1 MKLLFTALLASA
13 FSVVQGRQREL
24 DAAALEARWNMDE
37 PTITYDAASNEFT
50 LDFPTASASNVVTT
64 GMAEE
69 FYDVNCKD
77 DGSVGFVEYIIP
89 AGISAPAGGA
99 PTMTMDG
106 GTVIDP
112 RPQLKFVIDTQVL
125 ANDPNIY
132 DIVDETDVTRR
143 TRRLDGIFGGG
154 GGGGGGGGFVG
165 DAPPGG
171 SGATCERRRQLMGDP
186 ENRELIEFDA
196 DDVGKGVMKMCV
208 RSSLGYTDGT
218 FQEVNF
224 IESLITIVYDLTAG
238 FCVEAFNVEPKER
251 LETTAVKDTYALEAY
266 LCDPTATSAVT
277 DPVRTIPDEI
287 TLYNAAGGTDAF
299 NQGALITVCVIP
311 DGPTYSDGIRLD
323 GLIDF
328 TWTRDTPL
336 TSQEAIIGSAE
347 SSNGLTSY
355 IDTDC
360 VMAESCHFSS
370 ILFADFYISAGE
382 VYGSGNADLTFQT
395 RRRLGETG
403 GEEEDS
409 RRRQLDEN
417 EAATSPFDLSVSVQT
432 TEDGPGALKTAG
444 GASFG
449 YSALASATALLG
461 ATLLA

>member
-13 FSVVQGRQREL
+13 AFSVVQGKQREL
-24 DAAALEARWNMDE
+24 SAAALEARWFMEE

-50 LDFPTASASNVVTT
+50 LDFPSASNLNVAGT

-77 DGSVGFVEYIIP
+77 DGSNSYTEYIIP

-125 ANDPNIY
+125 ANDANIY
-132 DIVDETDVTRR
+132 DVVDAGDLRR
-143 TRRLDGIFGGG
+143 GRQLQGIGG

-171 SGATCERRRQLMGDP
+171 SGATCSRRRQMAMMEDP
-186 ENRELIEFDA
+186 DFWDRELIEFD
-196 DDVGKGVMKMCV
+196 DDDIGKGVMKMCV
-208 RSSLGYTDGT
+208 RSSLGYTDGS

-251 LETTAVKDTYALEAY
+251 IETTAVKDTYALEAY
-266 LCDPTATSAVT
+266 LCDPTVTSPVT
-277 DPVRTIPDEI
+277 DPVRTVPDVI
-287 TLYNAAGGTDAF
+287 TVYDAAGGTDAF

-311 DGPTYSDGIRLD
+311 DGPTYSDGIRID
-323 GLIDF
+323 GLTDF
-328 TWTRDTPL
+328 SWTRDVPL
-336 TSQEAIIGSAE
+336 TTQDAIVASAAAG
-347 SSNGLTSY
+347 NGLTSY
-355 IDTDC
+355 IAAGC
-360 VMAESCHFSS
+360 VMAEMCHFSS
-370 ILFADFYISAGE
+370 ILFADFYISAGT

-395 RRRLGETG
+395 RRRLGE
-403 GEEEDS
+403 GEARKLEED
-409 RRRQLDEN
+409 
-417 EAATSPFDLSVSVQT
+417 EAATSPFDLSVSVT
-432 TEDGPGALKTAG
+432 GTDDGPGALKTAG

-449 YSALASATALLG
+449 ASALATAAALLS
-461 ATLLA
+461 AALLA